1 MRIFSS
7 RCLYAQALSLVSLM
21 DHTPGQRQ
29 WRDTSSYRTYYSNI
43 ASWTDEEFEQVVER
57 LQTARDGCA
66 EDNAAS
72 IMAFCRER
80 GLPMASHDDTLVEH
94 VEEALDNG
102 IAISEFPT
110 TMEAARHASENGMLV
125 LMGAPNV
132 VRGGSHSGNI
142 SALEIAQAGYLGSLS
157 SDYVPV
163 SLLEA
168 AFALSEGGYMSLPA
182 AVGLVTANPAEAV
195 GLTDRGSLEV
205 GRRADLVRVGMVEGQ
220 PWFGMSGGK
229 ARRFSDAAGPA
240 CLCHGRFGLGQGQPA
255 AGLASPFAGR
265 PGGLRPAVHHAASLC
280 QGRTPYRRFPERF
293 AAMAASGEF
302 VMDWQSH
309 GLRYGIGKGIETTLA
324 HGHVVLMNG
333 SRGYLPEAFRRFPS
347 LVPVL
352 VEVDASVL
360 RARLLARGREQGADI
375 EERIARASMPAEYPD
390 GVRRID
396 NSGSLAESTEA
407 FYRMV
412 TRLIEEKAAFRQ

>member
-1 MRIFSS
+1 MRQGQLVYVMGASGS
-7 RCLYAQALSLVSLM
+7 GKDSLLQALR
-21 DHTPGQRQ
+21 P
-29 WRDTSSYRTYYSNI
+29 
-43 ASWTDEEFEQVVER
+43 R
-57 LQTARDGCA
+57 L
-66 EDNAAS
+66 
-72 IMAFCRER
+72 R
-80 GLPMASHDDTLVEH
+80 GLPV
-94 VEEALDNG
+94 
-102 IAISEFPT
+102 
-110 TMEAARHASENGMLV
+110 
-125 LMGAPNV
+125 
-132 VRGGSHSGNI
+132 
-142 SALEIAQAGYLGSLS
+142 
-157 SDYVPV
+157 
-163 SLLEA
+163 
-168 AFALSEGGYMSLPA
+168 AFARRYITRPLSAKGERHI
-182 AVGLVTANPAEAV
+182 AV
-195 GLTDRGSLEV
+195 S
-205 GRRADLVRVGMVEGQ
+205 
-220 PWFGMSGGK
+220 
-229 ARRFSDAAGPA
+229 
-240 CLCHGRFGLGQGQPA
+240 
-255 AGLASPFAGR
+255 
-265 PGGLRPAVHHAASLC
+265 
-280 QGRTPYRRFPERF
+280 PERF

-375 EERIARASMPAEYPD
+375 EERIARASMPAESPD